1 MSIMTTYRVNLQE
14 LTEAWLRELKEKH
27 GESDVELRIVPS
39 SSTTFNEMDFWK
51 VINLLDWDHNEDD
64 VEAIIEPAVQYLSE
78 QDISAVYAFED
89 LLTEKLRSLDS
100 HIYAQQLGEHAPSEE
115 GDFSSDYFLYARA
128 CVVANGKDYYEAVLQ
143 DPSEMPEE
151 YTFEALLSISD
162 KAYERK
168 TGKKFDYQPPQSYE
182 TYSNAEGWD
191 RSLLDRLTE

>member
-1 MSIMTTYRVNLQE
+1 MTTYHIKLQE

-27 GESDVELRIVPS
+27 GEGDVELRIVSPS
-39 SSTTFNEMDFWK
+39 GTVFDEEDFWK
-51 VINLLDWDHNEDD
+51 VINLLDWGHNEDE
-64 VEAIIEPAVQYLSE
+64 VEAIIEPAVQYLSQ
-78 QDISAVYAFED
+78 QDVSAIYKFED

-100 HIYAQQLGEHAPSEE
+100 YIYAQQLGENAPSEE

-128 CVVANGKDYYEAVLQ
+128 CVVANGKDYYEAVLK
-143 DPSEMPEE
+143 DPSEMPQEH
-151 YTFEALLSISD
+151 TFEALLSISD

-191 RSLLDRLTE
+191 KTLLDRLTE